1 MGVWSMAKT
10 LELSDKQQEL
20 LAEVLKSVL
29 GDLSYEIS
37 DTDLSSYKDQLKEK
51 RDELKSI
58 ADQLNT

>member
-1 MGVWSMAKT
+1 MAKT